1 METTVIRIEALTKHY
16 STPAT
21 AKPALDD
28 INLHIKRGEIFGII
42 GRSGAGKSTLIRTLN
57 LLERP
62 SSGRILIEGEDITR
76 YDDSGLA
83 ALRRRTGMIFQHFN
97 LLNSKSVADN
107 IAFPLKLAGN
117 HDRTAIRRRVDE
129 LLELVGLGALRDSY
143 PHRLSGGQKQRVGIA
158 RALSNSPSVLLSDEA
173 TSALDPET
181 TQSIL
186 ELLASINRQLG
197 LTIVLITHEMQ
208 VIRSLC
214 DRVAVIDGGRIAESG
229 AVSDVFLHPRHAV
242 TQSLLAETGGMAG
255 ADLAAVRLQATGP
268 LLRLTFVGAATYQP
282 VLSIATRETGIDFNI
297 LQGSIGR
304 IKDTPYGQ
312 LLVEVMG
319 TPGALPAVTAQLDRY
334 QIHYEVVA

>member
-1 METTVIRIEALTKHY
+1 MIRIEALTKHY
-16 STPAT
+16 PNA
-21 AKPALDD
+21 AGGKPALDD
-28 INLHIKRGEIFGII
+28 IHLHIERGDIFGII

-62 SSGRILIEGEDITR
+62 SAGRILIEGEDITQ
-76 YDDSGLA
+76 YDEARLT

-97 LLNSKSVADN
+97 LLASKSVADN
-107 IAFPLKLAGN
+107 IAFPLRLAGQ
-117 HDRTAIRRRVDE
+117 HDRAAIRRRVDE
-129 LLELVGLGALRDSY
+129 LLELVGLGAQRDRY
-143 PHRLSGGQKQRVGIA
+143 PHQLSGGQKQRVGIA

-208 VIRSLC
+208 VIRTLC

-229 AVSDVFLHPRHAV
+229 PVSDVFLYPRHAV
-242 TQSLLAETGGMAG
+242 TQRLLAETGGMAG
-255 ADLAAVRLQATGP
+255 ADLEWLRRHARGP
-268 LLRLTFVGAATYQP
+268 LLRLTFSGEATYQP
-282 VLSIATRETGIDFNI
+282 ILSIASRESGIDFNI
-297 LQGSIGR
+297 LQGSVGR

-312 LLVEVMG
+312 LLVEAVG
-319 TPGALPAVTAQLDRY
+319 AREALPAVLERLARHDIR
-334 QIHYEVVA
+334 HEVLA